1 MGHLKLVSPLGI
13 QLWKLSDLFQF
24 CVIEE
29 SRASEGWKIKFFK
42 REILR
47 FWELNSNFWAKTI
60 YKSSLNFWNRLSVVV
75 TRPNLEIDTTQNS
88 KFSKFGLMPQLHSFS
103 WLKNTPYFNFRFK
116 IDGITSV
123 WFLHLLRP
131 CSLCLGKVFKR
142 CLDFTYQNPME
153 QLIFGTPS

>member
-1 MGHLKLVSPLGI
+1 MGHSKLVSPLGT

-60 YKSSLNFWNRLSVVV
+60 YKSSLNFWNRLIVVV

-88 KFSKFGLMPQLHSFS
+88 KFSKFGLMPQLHSFP
-103 WLKNTPYFNFRFK
+103 WLKTSLTLLKAEIKRSLGLLLSKKWEVFCVIVQDLYWFN
-116 IDGITSV
+116 SS
-123 WFLHLLRP
+123 LLR
-131 CSLCLGKVFKR
+131 
-142 CLDFTYQNPME
+142 
-153 QLIFGTPS
+153 

>member
-13 QLWKLSDLFQF
+13 QLWMVSDLFQF
-24 CVIEE
+24 WVIEE
-29 SRASEGWKIKFFK
+29 SRASEGWKIKFLK

-75 TRPNLEIDTTQNS
+75 TRPNLEIDTNS
-88 KFSKFGLMPQLHSFS
+88 KFVKFGLMPQLHSFL
-103 WLKNTPYFNFRFK
+103 WLKNTSYFNFRFN
-116 IDGITSV
+116 IDRITCV

-131 CSLCLGKVFKR
+131 CSLRLGKVLKNH
-142 CLDFTYQNPME
+142 LGFTY
-153 QLIFGTPS
+153 